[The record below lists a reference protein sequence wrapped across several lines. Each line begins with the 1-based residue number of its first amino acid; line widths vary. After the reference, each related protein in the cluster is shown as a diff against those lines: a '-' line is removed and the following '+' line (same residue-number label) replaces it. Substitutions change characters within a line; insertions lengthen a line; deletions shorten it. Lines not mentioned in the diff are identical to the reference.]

1 MPCNRI
7 SPNGFQLRG
16 DLVFVFGLAVVV
28 FMGELSI
35 REGICVVCV
44 LEGLAVGDKY

>member
-1 MPCNRI
+1 M
-7 SPNGFQLRG
+7 
-16 DLVFVFGLAVVV
+16 FVFGLAVVV

-44 LEGLAVGDKY
+44 CVRGFGSGVKKISVYVVMKIS